1 MTSTVRAT
9 QHSSRRFSGLS
20 QKWESGVALFDTTRA
35 RFLLI
40 GLIVVFGL
48 VYLWIV
54 NSAAT
59 SGFYLTDLERKTAR
73 MEDDYRKLLVQETE
87 LRSLSHIQEQSKD
100 MALVPVETMEYA
112 TGDSAVAVVNQR

>member
-1 MTSTVRAT
+1 MTQTARSAQRTT
-9 QHSSRRFSGLS
+9 HRFAELS

-59 SGFYLTDLERKTAR
+59 SGFYLSDLERKTAR

>member
-1 MTSTVRAT
+1 MTQTALSAQR
-9 QHSSRRFSGLS
+9 SSRRFSGLS

-35 RFLLI
+35 RFLLL

-112 TGDSAVAVVNQR
+112 TGDSAVAIVNQR